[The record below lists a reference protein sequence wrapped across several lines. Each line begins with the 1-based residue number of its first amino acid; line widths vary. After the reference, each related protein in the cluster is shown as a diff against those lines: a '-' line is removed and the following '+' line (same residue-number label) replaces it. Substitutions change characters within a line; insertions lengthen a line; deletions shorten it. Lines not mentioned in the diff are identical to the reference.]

1 MSSAK
6 YIEVKRRLWRMKS
19 CKQKRNAINLLHG
32 GPLIEKRKL
41 RLIPSRAYS
50 EIKAVIK
57 LIQ

>member
-1 MSSAK
+1 M
-6 YIEVKRRLWRMKS
+6 ERRLWRMKS

-50 EIKAVIK
+50 EINAVIK